1 VFNEMSDFSDATT
14 GMRLD
19 TQRDT
24 VMLVDDDELSL
35 GLAAAILGDQTFQ
48 IEVHSSGES
57 AWARLAANS
66 DNILAVVLDRQM
78 PGMAGLEVLMRIK
91 QSSACREVPV
101 VFLSGLS
108 SNEEI
113 ARGIAAGAFYYVT
126 KPYDPLLLRR
136 VVNSAISDF
145 QQRLR
150 FRARL
155 ESTANAIGLLEAG
168 VFNFRTIEEAQALAE
183 LLSKICPNP
192 EAAVTGL
199 WQLLLN
205 AVEHGNLGLT
215 YDDKAALL
223 SGGQWQQEIE
233 QRLRSPERASKY
245 ASVRVERRRDAL
257 LFRITDQGAG
267 FDPQTYL
274 EFDPERATHAHGRGI
289 AMARLISF
297 DALSYNAIGNSVEAT
312 IVLSP
317 A

>member
-1 VFNEMSDFSDATT
+1 
-14 GMRLD
+14 MRLD

-91 QSSACREVPV
+91 QSPACREVPV

-183 LLSKICPNP
+183 LLSKVCPNP

>member
-1 VFNEMSDFSDATT
+1 MSDFSGARANR
-14 GMRLD
+14 GPD

-35 GLAAAILGDQTFQ
+35 GLAAAILGDQTFH

-57 AWARLAANS
+57 AWSRLAANS
-66 DNILAVVLDRQM
+66 DNILALVLDRQM
-78 PGMAGLEVLMRIK
+78 PGMAGLEVLMRMK
-91 QSSACREVPV
+91 QSPACREVPV

-168 VFNFRTIEEAQALAE
+168 VFNFRTVEEAQALAE

-215 YDDKAALL
+215 YEEKAVLL
-223 SGGQWQQEIE
+223 ADGQWQQEIE
-233 QRLRSPERASKY
+233 QRLRSPERALKY
-245 ASVRVERRRDAL
+245 ASVRVERRRDAI

-267 FDPQTYL
+267 FDPQPYL
-274 EFDPERATHAHGRGI
+274 EFDPARATHAHGRGI
-289 AMARLISF
+289 AMARLTSF
-297 DALSYNAIGNSVEAT
+297 DALSYNAIGNSVEAS
-312 IVLSP
+312 VALPP

>member
-1 VFNEMSDFSDATT
+1 
-14 GMRLD
+14 MRLD

>member
-1 VFNEMSDFSDATT
+1 
-14 GMRLD
+14 MRLD

-91 QSSACREVPV
+91 QSPACREVPV

-267 FDPQTYL
+267 FEPQTYL

>member
-1 VFNEMSDFSDATT
+1 
-14 GMRLD
+14 MRLD

-24 VMLVDDDELSL
+24 VMLVDDDDLSL
-35 GLAAAILGDQTFQ
+35 GLAAAILGDQSFRT
-48 IEVHSSGES
+48 EVHSSGES
-57 AWARLAANS
+57 AWARLAAHSENV
-66 DNILAVVLDRQM
+66 LAVVLDRQM
-78 PGMAGLEVLMRIK
+78 PGMAGLEVLMRMK
-91 QSSACREVPV
+91 QSPTCREVPV

-126 KPYDPLLLRR
+126 KPYEPLLLRR
-136 VVNSAISDF
+136 VVNAAISDF

-168 VFNFRTIEEAQALAE
+168 IFNFRTIEEAQALAE

-192 EAAVTGL
+192 DAAVTGL

-215 YDDKAALL
+215 YEEKAVLL
-223 SGGQWQQEIE
+223 ADGQWQQEIE
-233 QRLRSPERASKY
+233 QRLRSPERALKY
-245 ASVRVERRRDAL
+245 ASVRVERRRDAI
-257 LFRITDQGAG
+257 LFRITDQGTG
-267 FDPQTYL
+267 FDPQPYL

-289 AMARLISF
+289 AMARLLSF
-297 DALSYNAIGNSVEAT
+297 DALSYNAIGNSVEAS
-312 IVLSP
+312 IALRL

>member
-1 VFNEMSDFSDATT
+1 
-14 GMRLD
+14 MRLD

-91 QSSACREVPV
+91 QSPACREVPV